1 MNTPPPNNTNN
12 INPIKIGGIP
22 NLDMITNTLVYLSFF
37 APFVLTLYVVLL
49 GVLFQNTKGFIYLG
63 FLLGASLL
71 RELLLY
77 LFNPQMFPKSSNNN
91 DNICD
96 LVQYS
101 QYGNNTF
108 SCFIY
113 AFTLL
118 YICIPMFIK
127 NIAINWL
134 LVSTMLFFMF
144 LDIGVKLYKGCI
156 KNNVQM
162 FIDILMGGGIASLIT
177 SLMVVGGSSAYLFF
191 NETSSNKEVCNMP
204 KKQTFKCA
212 VYKNGELVV

>member
-1 MNTPPPNNTNN
+1 MNALPPSSPSPINN
-12 INPIKIGGIP
+12 GIP
-22 NLDMITNTLVYLSFF
+22 NLDMITNTLIHLSFF

-77 LFNPQMFPKSSNNN
+77 LFNPQMFPKIISKSSNST
-91 DNICD
+91 NICES
-96 LVQYS
+96 VQYS

-108 SCFIY
+108 SCFIF
-113 AFTLL
+113 AFTIL
-118 YICIPMFIK
+118 YICVPMFIK
-127 NIAINWL
+127 NISINWF

-144 LDIGVKLYKGCI
+144 LDIGIKIYKGCI
-156 KNNVQM
+156 QNNVQM
-162 FIDILMGGGIASLIT
+162 FIDILMGGGLASLIT

-191 NETSSNKEVCNMP
+191 NETASNKEVCNIP